1 MDFQSVVTA
10 ISTVGFPAVVCI
22 ILLYINYKQNEQH
35 KEELTK
41 VTEALNNNTVA
52 LTKLSD
58 MINNTE
64 HKEYI

>member
-64 HKEYI
+64 V

>member
-10 ISTVGFPAVVCI
+10 ISTVGFPAVVCV

-58 MINNTE
+58 TINNTE
-64 HKEYI
+64 A

>member
-64 HKEYI
+64 A